1 MIILSIETSCD
12 ETAAA
17 IIKTTRDRVVIGA
30 NIVSSQIKIHAQYGG
45 VVPEVAA
52 RQHVQNIVPVIE
64 RAFAIAK
71 CQPKHIDLI
80 AVTAG
85 PGLMTSLMVGV
96 ETARALSF
104 AWGKPLLPVNH
115 MYGHIAGAMSDKKII
130 FPALCL
136 IVSGGHTELV
146 LMRSHT
152 KYRKIGATVDDAVG
166 EAYDKVAKMLN
177 LGYPG
182 GPIVSAR
189 ATKGDAQAYELPRP
203 MINSGDFN
211 FSYSGLKTAILYLSK
226 KVNVQDEQVI
236 NNLCASFQRAALDV
250 LITKMKKAAVKYRVK
265 TLMLAGGVA
274 ANKQLRAD
282 LTVLADDLQL
292 PLLLP
297 DFSLCTDNAAMIAL
311 GAYHLSRE
319 KKPVLGTW
327 KRVKANPN
335 WEL

>member
-1 MIILSIETSCD
+1 MIILGIETSCD

-17 IIKTTRDRVVIGA
+17 IVKTVRGKVSIDS

-52 RQHVQNIVPVIE
+52 RQHVQNIIPVVE
-64 RAFAIAK
+64 NALAVAK
-71 CQPKHIDLI
+71 CQPKQIDII

-104 AWGKPLLPVNH
+104 AWDKPLLPVNH
-115 MYGHIAGAMSDKKII
+115 MYGHIAGAMAGKKIV

-136 IVSGGHTELV
+136 IVSGGHTEIV

-152 KYRKIGATVDDAVG
+152 KYRKVGATVDDAVG
-166 EAYDKVAKMLN
+166 EAYDKVAKLLG

-182 GPIVSAR
+182 GPIVSKR
-189 ATKGDAQAYELPRP
+189 ALSGNPTAYDLPRP
-203 MINSGDFN
+203 MMSSSDLN
-211 FSYSGLKTAILYLSK
+211 FSYSGLKTAVLYLSK
-226 KVNVQDEQVI
+226 KVNLGNEQVV
-236 NNLCASFQRAALDV
+236 NDLCASFQRAALDV
-250 LITKMKKAAVKYRVK
+250 LLAKVKSAAKKYRVK

-274 ANKQLRAD
+274 ANKQLREDLAGVAD
-282 LTVLADDLQL
+282 ELSM
-292 PLLLP
+292 PLLVP

-311 GAYHLSRE
+311 GAYYMSQD
-319 KKPVLGTW
+319 KKVTGDAW
-327 KRVKANPN
+327 KKVRANPG